1 MVRRISIF
9 VVAAVVALSAHA
21 SDVTLQTD
29 HPQYPGEGAFQTV
42 EQCAEFATTGAQT
55 SQEKAIAMYMWFLT
69 HQWHLMSP
77 MEWCVPGRS
86 PDTADP
92 GDYETVVFDANRA
105 RFSYGYGLCGTT
117 HAWNEVYW
125 KALGFPA
132 RRREFPNHVNSEIFY
147 ENQWHAF
154 DSDMAGPV
162 FKKNGVVA
170 GYADIQRDPSLIDS
184 PQVPIPHYP
193 FAWPADFR
201 TMKKGWQEVAKRESW
216 YKLYNGGCECHPAIV
231 QLRAGESFTRWYDR
245 DHFGGFG
252 KRRFRQNQKGGPH
265 RTWSY
270 FNSGKPIHNAG
281 DSNSRNEAT
290 YCNGEFRYKPVLDCE
305 DCAADLEDHSANVGF
320 RDQSPKLWSN
330 DQLKAT
336 ATFRHFS
343 PYVICGDPVDDVN
356 PMTGAATDG
365 LVVTGIAIGDVQCH
379 VSADQGQSW
388 QSVKLSSA
396 RSTAAGVA
404 AQRSR
409 PFTADITEHV
419 KGRYGWL
426 VRFTWSQSAGID
438 RLEFVTTTQ
447 VCQAM
452 YPRLTENGCEVQY
465 QSQPRGVVAV
475 LPDFGVAE
483 ENVGRFEEIRLR
495 SRNLKYAART
505 ATNRYPY
512 QASNDQPATVVF
524 MIKAPKPI
532 KTIHAAVRYQIP
544 VTPTPGC
551 DFRLAYS
558 IDEGQSWTEF
568 ARAEIAADNEFSSG
582 WLSGKAEIEAGRTTA
597 ALVRVHLHTPG
608 RKAALIDA
616 QLYAVHSVSLPG
628 PVSVEFGWLEDGI
641 LRTDRSIIGPGTNAT
656 TLRIPT
662 HSGKI
667 RDQFVRIAAEPF

>member
-1 MVRRISIF
+1 
-9 VVAAVVALSAHA
+9 
-21 SDVTLQTD
+21 
-29 HPQYPGEGAFQTV
+29 
-42 EQCAEFATTGAQT
+42 
-55 SQEKAIAMYMWFLT
+55 
-69 HQWHLMSP
+69 
-77 MEWCVPGRS
+77 
-86 PDTADP
+86 
-92 GDYETVVFDANRA
+92 
-105 RFSYGYGLCGTT
+105 
-117 HAWNEVYW
+117 
-125 KALGFPA
+125 
-132 RRREFPNHVNSEIFY
+132 
-147 ENQWHAF
+147 
-154 DSDMAGPV
+154 
-162 FKKNGVVA
+162 
-170 GYADIQRDPSLIDS
+170 
-184 PQVPIPHYP
+184 
-193 FAWPADFR
+193 
-201 TMKKGWQEVAKRESW
+201 MKKGWQEVAKRESW